1 MIHAIRSFAV
11 LLHNPWKKPV
21 APTQTFTHQFRVMP
35 WDCDLNIHLTNG
47 RYPQQLDLARTRFLL
62 DIGTAWLFAKMGW
75 RSVLASQT
83 ITFIREIKPFALV
96 NVESQ
101 VLHWDRKYFYME
113 SRFMVGDKVHAKAV
127 ARVAMIKNK
136 QVRSFSTMLK
146 DVAKVHRL
154 AEDSTESP
162 GLIKQTD
169 AMVELLNQMK
179 NADESS
185 SL

>member
-1 MIHAIRSFAV
+1 MIHAIRSFVV

-21 APTQTFTHQFRVMP
+21 APTQTFTHRFRVMP

-62 DIGTAWLFAKMGW
+62 DIGTSWLFAKMGW

-96 NVESQ
+96 NIESR

-113 SRFMVGDKVHAKAV
+113 SRFMVEGKVHAKAV
-127 ARVAMIKNK
+127 ARVAMIKNGR
-136 QVRSFSTMLK
+136 VCSFSSMLK
-146 DVAKVHRL
+146 DVAKVHKL
-154 AEDSTESP
+154 SEPVAQTPSSTAQP
-162 GLIKQTD
+162 N
-169 AMVELLNQMK
+169 AMTELLNEMRH
-179 NADESS
+179 ADEPG
-185 SL
+185 